1 LSFLPDGIN
10 INPIQPKTPEITIRS
25 IEKAKRQIT
34 WKPNKANPHLLKR
47 IRLNHLPANATLNHY
62 ENIIQAILTNPE
74 AQVYIYTY
82 GIDLYPTLTAYNQNR
97 LWLLMLTAE
106 GIVET
111 AFPPS
116 NPSNYLSNPA
126 FTYLGKLGELLS

>member
-1 LSFLPDGIN
+1 MTID
-10 INPIQPKTPEITIRS
+10 PIQAKTLDTIIRS

-47 IRLNHLPANATLNHY
+47 IRLNHLPVNSTLKDY
-62 ENIIQAILTNPE
+62 EHIIQSILANPE

-97 LWLLMLTAE
+97 LWLLMLTSE
-106 GIVET
+106 GIIET

-116 NPSNYLSNPA
+116 NPSNYLSNSA
-126 FTYLGKLGELLS
+126 FTYLGKLEEILP

>member
-1 LSFLPDGIN
+1 MTIE
-10 INPIQPKTPEITIRS
+10 PIQPNTLEIIIRS

-47 IRLNHLPANATLNHY
+47 IRLNHLPANSTLKDY
-62 ENIIQAILTNPE
+62 EHIIQSILANPE
-74 AQVYIYTY
+74 AQVYIYAY

-97 LWLLMLTAE
+97 LWLLMLTSE
-106 GIVET
+106 EIIET

-126 FTYLGKLGELLS
+126 FTYLGKLGEILP

>member
-1 LSFLPDGIN
+1 MTIELIE
-10 INPIQPKTPEITIRS
+10 PKTLRTIIRS
-25 IEKAKRQIT
+25 IEKAKRQIC

-47 IRLNHLPANATLNHY
+47 IRLNHLPASSDLKDY
-62 ENIIQAILTNPE
+62 ENLIQSILANPE

-82 GIDLYPTLTAYNQNR
+82 DIDLYPKLTAYNQNR